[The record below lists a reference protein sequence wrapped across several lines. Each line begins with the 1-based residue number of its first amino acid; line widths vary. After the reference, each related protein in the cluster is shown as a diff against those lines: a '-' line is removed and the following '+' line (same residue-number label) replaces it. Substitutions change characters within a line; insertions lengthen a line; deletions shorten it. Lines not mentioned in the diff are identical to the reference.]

1 MMNKFKLLAISC
13 FITIPLTGCGSDDD
27 ETKVF
32 QPEGAIDY
40 SAPEISIIGG
50 DDISVTIFDTYT
62 DAGATAIDNVDGDVT
77 SAITAVSNVDTS
89 VVGVYTVTYT
99 VSDSV
104 GNEGVATRTV
114 TVPDTILPIITLNGT
129 DMTIGQDTNYSDEG
143 ATATDNVDGDLSAS
157 ITVVNTVD
165 TSTIGVY
172 TVTYN
177 VTDAAGN
184 AAAEVVRT
192 VTVEEAVPDD
202 IAPVIA
208 IEESDVTIHQ
218 GTTFTDSGVT
228 ATDNVDEATAIT
240 NAIVTTGTVDTNVVG
255 VYTLTYNVSDEA
267 GNEADEVSKTVRVI
281 PVIDGVDIVADV
293 FPTQMGQQVKF
304 GSSIVGVV
312 DQMYSTGHG
321 IKLVTHMVNNMRIDL
336 LRIPVYATVPL
347 TDPVYDKIKEVAVYA
362 KEQGMS
368 IMAVVSQKTGAWS
381 EINTSLEGA
390 DKYSA
395 IAKCGDTCP
404 DTIYNLDLNDY
415 ATYLDTLLTDLETA
429 GAKVDY
435 IAPFTQDAVTAADY
449 QALWA
454 AMSSDDDGTL
464 KRVGPESGYITD
476 ADEVYTSLA
485 AELDVAAANFDDE
498 DTLTSREQRAEW
510 DEMYTAAANDSAPL
524 WFTESSKW
532 IDGGSNANDKLV
544 TGIGSLMAAI
554 NAGAERIIF
563 ERHAAIFAWFNGG
576 NTDAKYHAMNHFS
589 LGTAGNVVKSEVYS
603 QDMRGVSFR
612 EGDTLYVMF
621 TNGGAEPL
629 HVAVRLQDGQTT
641 TVTDVTATDDV
652 FMVQTYGTGGNAK
665 TPDNITVNDDKNI
678 IQATVNAN
686 NYVRFTI
693 PLTPSTDG

>member
-13 FITIPLTGCGSDDD
+13 FITIPLTGCGSDD

-32 QPEGAIDY
+32 QPEGAVDY
-40 SAPEISIIGG
+40 SAPEISITGG
-50 DDISVTIFDTYT
+50 DEIEVTIFDTYT
-62 DAGATAIDNVDGDVT
+62 DAGATAVDNVDGDVT
-77 SAITAVSNVDTS
+77 SAITSVSTVDTS

-104 GNEGVATRTV
+104 GNEAVAVRTV
-114 TVPDTILPIITLNGT
+114 TVPDTVLPILTLNGT
-129 DMTIGQDTNYSDEG
+129 DMTIGQDTNYTDEG
-143 ATATDNVDGDLSAS
+143 ATATDNVDGDISSA

-165 TSTIGVY
+165 TSTVGVY

-184 AAAEVVRT
+184 VATEITRT

-208 IEESDVTIHQ
+208 IAEADVTIHQ

-228 ATDNVDEATAIT
+228 ATDNVDEEAAIT
-240 NAIVTTGTVDTNVVG
+240 SAIVTTGTVDTNVIG
-255 VYTLTYNVSDEA
+255 VYTLTYNVTDVA
-267 GNEADEVSKTVRVI
+267 GNEADEVKKTVRVI

-293 FPTQMGQQVKF
+293 FPKQEAQHVDF
-304 GSSIVGVV
+304 GSSIDGVV
-312 DQMYSTGHG
+312 GQMFATGQG
-321 IKLVTHMVNNMRIDL
+321 IKLVTHMVNKMRMEFI
-336 LRIPVYATVPL
+336 RIPVHATLPL
-347 TDPVYDKIKEVAVYA
+347 TDPVYEQIKEVAVYA

-381 EINTSLEGA
+381 EINTSLEGEA
-390 DKYSA
+390 KYTA

-404 DTIYNLDLNDY
+404 DNIYGLDLNDY

-435 IAPFTQDAVTAADY
+435 LAPFSQDDVSASDY
-449 QALWA
+449 QALWT

-476 ADEVYTSLA
+476 ADEIYTALA

-498 DTLTSREQRAEW
+498 DTLTSREQSAHW
-510 DEMYTAAANDSAPL
+510 DAMYTAATNDSAPL

-532 IDGGSNANDKLV
+532 IDGGANANEKLV
-544 TGIGSLMAAI
+544 SGIGSLLAAI
-554 NAGAERIIF
+554 NAGVERIIF
-563 ERHAAIFAWFNGG
+563 ERHAAIFGWFNGG
-576 NTDAKYHAMNHFS
+576 NTDAKFHAMNNFS
-589 LGTAGNVVKSEVYS
+589 LSTAGNVVDSEVYS
-603 QDMRGVSFR
+603 QDIRGTSFR
-612 EGDTLYVMF
+612 DGDTLYVMF
-621 TNGGAEPL
+621 TNVSGESQ
-629 HVAVRLQDGQTT
+629 HVAVRLQDGETT
-641 TVTDVTATDDV
+641 TVTDVAATDDV
-652 FMVQTYGTGGNAK
+652 FTIQTFGVGGTNK
-665 TPDNITVNDDKNI
+665 TPANISVNDDKNI
-678 IQATVNAN
+678 IQATILSGQ
-686 NYVRFTI
+686 YVRFTI